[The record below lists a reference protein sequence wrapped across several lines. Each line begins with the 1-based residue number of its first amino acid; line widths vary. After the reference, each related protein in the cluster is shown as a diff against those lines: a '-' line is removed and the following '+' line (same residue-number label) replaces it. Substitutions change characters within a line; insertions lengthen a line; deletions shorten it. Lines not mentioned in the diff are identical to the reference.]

1 MSKGYQFIDM
11 RWELEVKMHPN
22 NYAYV
27 QRALAEL
34 CVDLADKDV
43 LDGWAIKCPRSVF
56 NNLLDG
62 IEEEQN
68 GMTIRSVSKDELLAA
83 EGSG

>member
-11 RWELEVKMHPN
+11 RWELAVRMHPN

-34 CVDLADKDV
+34 CVDLADQDV
-43 LDGWAIKCPRSVF
+43 LDGWAIKCP
-56 NNLLDG
+56 NLAR
-62 IEEEQN
+62 EQQD
-68 GMTIRSVSKDELLAA
+68 GMTISSVSKDELLAT

>member
-1 MSKGYQFIDM
+1 MSKGYMFIDM
-11 RWELEVKMHPN
+11 RWELALRMHPN

-34 CVDLADKDV
+34 CVDLADQDV
-43 LDGWAIKCPRSVF
+43 LDGWAIKCPHSVF
-56 NNLLDG
+56 NNLLD
-62 IEEEQN
+62 EVENKQD